1 MAKEETLNSGLI
13 QTWLEIDD
21 TVKDKEKLNMLL
33 YDKVTGLPTV
43 PLFMDKIKQ
52 ILSRQ
57 KQLGILYM
65 NIVKYT
71 EFEEL
76 YGWQVFDKI
85 MCEIAKVLTDTI
97 GVVMRED
104 DIVSLLMVSGNAFVI
119 ILSPSRLREL
129 TKEDLSKIKTR
140 LIQHLDSRLKD
151 QTFISMKHK
160 FSCYVGAA
168 LIKEAKD
175 VRVERL
181 VYQGLENALED
192 SNYYKSKDIEARSL
206 RLKNII
212 KNEDIHIVFQPVV
225 NLLDHSIFAYEA
237 LSRGPVRT
245 EFESPNKMFKVAY
258 ETGLVLDLER
268 LCRKKI
274 FESIGNLNSDCLLFI
289 NVEPESVTDIRWRQ
303 ITSSSLL
310 VDLDLSPERIV
321 LEITERCAI
330 VDFVSFRAALKY
342 FRALGFKVS
351 VDDAG
356 AGYGSLQAIAEIKP
370 DFIKMDMSLIRGV
383 DRDETRQQLVK
394 IFVTLAEN
402 TGIKLI
408 VEGIETKEELDT
420 LINLGARSGQGY
432 FFAYPDKSF
441 VEVRDINLV
450 K

>member
-1 MAKEETLNSGLI
+1 MAKEETFNSGLI

-21 TVKDKEKLNMLL
+21 TVKDKDKLDMLL

-52 ILSRQ
+52 TLSRQ
-57 KQLGILYM
+57 KQLGILYV

-76 YGWQVFDKI
+76 YGWQAFDKI
-85 MCEIAKVLTDTI
+85 IREIAKILIEMI
-97 GVVMRED
+97 GVVVRED

-129 TKEDLSKIKTR
+129 TREDLSKIKTR

-151 QTFISMKHK
+151 QFFVSMKHD

-168 LIKEAKD
+168 LIKGTKD
-175 VRVERL
+175 IRVERL
-181 VYQGLENALED
+181 VYRGLEDALED
-192 SNYYKSKDIEARSL
+192 SNYYKSKDIEVRSS
-206 RLKNII
+206 RLKDII
-212 KNEDIHIVFQPVV
+212 KNEDVHIVFQPMV
-225 NLLDHSIFAYEA
+225 NLLDYSIFAYEA
-237 LSRGPVRT
+237 LSRGPAHT
-245 EFESPNKMFKVAY
+245 EFESPSKMFKVAY

-274 FESIGNLNSDCLLFI
+274 FESIDDLNSDCLLFV
-289 NVEPESVTDIRWRQ
+289 NVEPESVADIRWRQ
-303 ITSSSLL
+303 ITSSGLL
-310 VDLDLSPERIV
+310 VDLGLNPERIV

-330 VDFVSFRAALKY
+330 VDFASFRAALKY

-356 AGYGSLQAIAEIKP
+356 AGYGSLQAVAEIKP

-408 VEGIETKEELDT
+408 VEGIETREELNT
-420 LINLGARSGQGY
+420 LIDLGVSSGQGY

-441 VEVRDINLV
+441 TKVRSMSRT
-450 K
+450 